1 MAGATPDTL
10 EPMLHPALESEQKT
24 IGPVIIKAASVS
36 AAAPNARSA
45 HRKIAILNT
54 GGTIGMK
61 ANSSGALAPCPGY
74 LEERIVKM
82 DEFSRAEMP
91 AVDLFELLP
100 LLDSSDMGPS
110 DWVRIA
116 STIEE
121 HYNEYDGFVVV
132 MGTDTMAYCASSLSF
147 LFENLSKTVVLT
159 GAMLPLVDL
168 FNDAQRNLIV
178 SVVLAAT
185 LDLPEVCV
193 FINDKLLRGNRTV
206 KVNSSGLDAF
216 DSPNFSPLAN
226 LEVGI
231 RFRPYLC
238 LPQPAGEF
246 RVHKSM
252 CTNIAVWRMIPGFDD
267 EYIVNSILHAKGLRA
282 VVLELYGTGNV
293 SGRRSS
299 FVDALSSAISKGII
313 IVAASQCMRGTVNLS
328 AYALGKKL
336 EAIGVIPG
344 LDMTTE
350 TITAKLA
357 FLLSWPD
364 VTTERVIEYMHRNL
378 RGELTEEA
386 HTTLSSPLPGEGH
399 REIPSGGSGDV
410 RITMDSLQGT
420 SQGTVPLLRAFSSKK
435 LATHATGT
443 QISAR
448 NVFATDTRPPA
459 SA

>member
-1 MAGATPDTL
+1 
-10 EPMLHPALESEQKT
+10 
-24 IGPVIIKAASVS
+24 
-36 AAAPNARSA
+36 
-45 HRKIAILNT
+45 
-54 GGTIGMK
+54 
-61 ANSSGALAPCPGY
+61 
-74 LEERIVKM
+74 
-82 DEFSRAEMP
+82 
-91 AVDLFELLP
+91 
-100 LLDSSDMGPS
+100 
-110 DWVRIA
+110 
-116 STIEE
+116 
-121 HYNEYDGFVVV
+121 
-132 MGTDTMAYCASSLSF
+132 
-147 LFENLSKTVVLT
+147 
-159 GAMLPLVDL
+159 
-168 FNDAQRNLIV
+168 
-178 SVVLAAT
+178 
-185 LDLPEVCV
+185 
-193 FINDKLLRGNRTV
+193 
-206 KVNSSGLDAF
+206 VNSSGLDAF